1 MESNNSGSSVAALTG
16 AMMRPEVEVTHH
28 WVEVTLGLRVCYR
41 WRWGGLRVKKT
52 NHSPPYNN
60 ALMYCLSLCVI
71 PWLRKTNAPPP

>member
-28 WVEVTLGLRVCYR
+28 YWVEVTLGLRVCYR
-41 WRWGGLRVKKT
+41 WRWRGLRVKKT

-60 ALMYCLSLCVI
+60 ALTCTVTLCVS
-71 PWLRKTNAPPP
+71 

>member
-28 WVEVTLGLRVCYR
+28 WVEGLLQVEVERAQGEENQSFSTIQQR
-41 WRWGGLRVKKT
+41 FD
-52 NHSPPYNN
+52 
-60 ALMYCLSLCVI
+60 MYCLSLCVI